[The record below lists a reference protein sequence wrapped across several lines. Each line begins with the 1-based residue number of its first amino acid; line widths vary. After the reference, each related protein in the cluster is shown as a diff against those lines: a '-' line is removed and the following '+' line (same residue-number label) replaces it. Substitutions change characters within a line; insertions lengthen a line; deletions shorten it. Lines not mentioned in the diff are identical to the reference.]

1 MTIRAMLALC
11 LIGGPSAAMAA
22 APLEVSSQVLVESRV
37 AAADGTT
44 RIDLVAPARVVP
56 GDRVLFRLRYR
67 NTGTQPIAGL
77 VLANPVPAGMAY
89 RAAGAGSP
97 APELSV
103 DGRTFGTLAAL
114 RVAAPGGALRPAT
127 ADDVTSVRWRLAAP
141 VAAGAQGQLSFQA
154 VLR

>member
-1 MTIRAMLALC
+1 MTIRAIMALC
-11 LIGGPSAAMAA
+11 VGFGLYPAAAA
-22 APLEVSSQVLVESRV
+22 APLEVSSQVLVEKRV

-44 RIDLVAPARVVP
+44 RIALVPPARVVP
-56 GDRVLFRLRYR
+56 GDRVVFSLRYR
-67 NTGTQPIAGL
+67 NTGAQPIANV

-89 RAAGAGSP
+89 RAPGTGSP

-114 RVAAPGGALRPAT
+114 RTTDGGGGTRAAT
-127 ADDVTSVRWRLAAP
+127 ADDVTSVRWQLAQPIAP
-141 VAAGAQGQLSFQA
+141 GSQGQLTFQA